1 MGKLTVFLVDDHAV
15 VRLGLRTLL
24 EDLTWVDIVGE
35 AGTAAEAIA
44 AVAIQQPNVVLMD
57 IRLPDDSGVIACS
70 TITKSWPKIRV
81 IMLTSYSDDNL
92 IMQAKQAGA
101 CCYILKQVGNQALV
115 DALERMREGEL
126 NLDPLNT
133 QKNITQHYQEIR
145 YQRGGKLKN
154 LTEREMRVLVEIANG
169 KTNPQTASTMV
180 VSEQTVCNDVD
191 AIIRKLEVDNRFE
204 AAIYALQHKVQLFLP
219 ERDDEAVD
227 VSPLSR
233 LP

>member
-70 TITKSWPKIRV
+70 TITESWPKIRV